1 MPAKKTAATPPR
13 TRKADVP
20 KRRFLTIFRR
30 PFQRLRDLRTRR
42 PHKSLKLTR
51 RRDKPHRV
59 RLPGYI
65 AFTISVF
72 KTLNGYRRPL
82 LMVLV
87 LYVLVALLLIGVTQ
101 QDQLRSITD
110 VIEQVNQEVS
120 GNPLDTATK
129 AVALFGSTLI
139 GSLNTSLSEIQQFYM
154 AIVYALMWLV
164 LVWLLRHLMA
174 ENAVRVRDALYNAG
188 APIISTICIV
198 SLMLLQ
204 ALPGAVGAFV
214 FSLSIQDGILSGGVA
229 AMCFGVLAIL
239 LLVLSLYWLTSSFI
253 ALIIVTIPGTYP
265 MSAIRGAAE
274 LVLGRRM
281 QVLFR
286 LLWLCVLLVLVWAVV
301 LIPAILIDL
310 WVKLPWLPLVTI
322 MVQVASGSSIII
334 GVSYI
339 YMLYRR
345 MVDEPTQ

>member
-1 MPAKKTAATPPR
+1 MPAKKTAATPAR
-13 TRKADVP
+13 TRKTGVST
-20 KRRFLTIFRR
+20 RRFSLIPRR
-30 PFQRLRDLRTRR
+30 TLQRLRDLRTRR
-42 PHKSLKLTR
+42 AHKSLTLTR
-51 RRDKPHRV
+51 HRDRPPRV

-65 AFTISVF
+65 AFTVSVF
-72 KTLNGYRRPL
+72 STLRKYRRPL
-82 LMVLV
+82 VIVLV

-101 QDQLRSITD
+101 QDQLRTITD
-110 VIEQVNQEVS
+110 VIEQVGQEAA

-129 AVALFGSTLI
+129 AITLFGSTLI

-164 LVWLLRHLMA
+164 LVWSLRHLMA
-174 ENAVRVRDALYNAG
+174 GNMIRVRDALYNAG
-188 APIISTICIV
+188 APIISTMCILL
-198 SLMLLQ
+198 LMLLQ
-204 ALPGAVGAFV
+204 ALPGGIGAFV
-214 FSLSIQDGILSGGVA
+214 FSLSIQDGVLSGGVA
-229 AMCFGVLAIL
+229 AMCFGILAIL

-286 LLWLCVLLVLVWAVV
+286 LLWLCALLVLVWAVL

-310 WVKLPWLPLVTI
+310 WMKVSWLPLVTI
-322 MVQVASGSSIII
+322 MIQVASGSSMVV

-345 MVDEPTQ
+345 MVDEPAQ